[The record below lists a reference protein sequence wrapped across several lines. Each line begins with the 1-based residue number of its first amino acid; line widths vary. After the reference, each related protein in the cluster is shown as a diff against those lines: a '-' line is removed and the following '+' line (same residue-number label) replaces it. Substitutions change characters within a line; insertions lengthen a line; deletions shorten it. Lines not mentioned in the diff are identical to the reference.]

1 MGAIKQIT
9 APIRAAVR
17 FPLFQLA
24 IVVALILFLQA
35 APETSGLGRLFTG
48 LDRLV
53 EATVKLFSAA
63 FNVRSF
69 TRSWLTS
76 GFWIAYVYL
85 ALLLILVLLRLAI
98 GALVNLVGRTNTL
111 WLRSAIARERGIAAY
126 RAWVPLEK
134 IRPAHIAQDTWEQE
148 FAWPADNRPPY
159 RPLAQRIVIGG
170 MINVVVIAALLV
182 LIQVLTPF
190 PVLTWLFGL
199 LHGARS

>member
-9 APIRAAVR
+9 APIRALFR

-24 IVVALILFLQA
+24 IVVAVILFLQA
-35 APETSGLGRLFTG
+35 APETSALGRLFTG

-53 EATVKLFSAA
+53 EATVSLISSA

-85 ALLLILVLLRLAI
+85 ALLLILVLLRLAV
-98 GALVNLVGRTNTL
+98 GALIDLIGRTNAF
-111 WLRSAIARERGIAAY
+111 WLRNAIARERGVTAY

-134 IRPAHIAQDTWEQE
+134 IRPAHISQDAWEQE
-148 FAWPADNRPPY
+148 FAWPADDSPPY
-159 RPLAQRIVIGG
+159 RPLAQRPSSS
-170 MINVVVIAALLV
+170 AA
-182 LIQVLTPF
+182 
-190 PVLTWLFGL
+190 
-199 LHGARS
+199 